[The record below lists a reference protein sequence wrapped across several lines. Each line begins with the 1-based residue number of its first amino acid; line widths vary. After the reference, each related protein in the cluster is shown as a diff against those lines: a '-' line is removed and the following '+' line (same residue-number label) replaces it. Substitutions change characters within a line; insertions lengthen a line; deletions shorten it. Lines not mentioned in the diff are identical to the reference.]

1 MEIYNVMN
9 SLKKSLE
16 IRIEDKF
23 FVFQTN
29 KLIETSINKKIPIND
44 FFLFLNN
51 TLNYLN
57 KWFDFSDLNSFKQIK
72 CINLSKNIN

>member
-29 KLIETSINKKIPIND
+29 KLIETSINKKIHIKD
-44 FFLFLNN
+44 FFKFLNN

-57 KWFDFSDLNSFKQIK
+57 K
-72 CINLSKNIN
+72 